1 MPRTPGKALA
11 DTRNAIR
18 RKITAMI
25 KQTSDT
31 AAIEALLKLDR
42 WITQMD
48 ERALTRKGGIV
59 LPRRP
64 LKKLGRKS

>member
-1 MPRTPGKALA
+1 MATRTPGKALA
-11 DTRNAIR
+11 DTRHAIR

-25 KQTSDT
+25 KQTSST

-48 ERALTRKGGIV
+48 ERALTRKGGTV
-59 LPRRP
+59 RPRRP
-64 LKKLGRKS
+64 LRKIAK